1 MTDPTSS
8 DSSDAL
14 ARLKA
19 QTEKPAA
26 PEKPAESAEKSA
38 PAEKPAEKPAAPEK
52 SARVTMADR
61 LNGWLDSLG
70 SPDAEQIEK
79 RIADTPGRMRRHQ
92 LRRRAE
98 KQLRDRREQERQAE
112 EQAKA
117 KRRAELAAAIEET
130 NRLLAERRAVEEA
143 ERAETERRAA
153 AERAEAQRLA
163 EAERRAAQEERETEA
178 LHIAAREL
186 DGTDHVPAPD
196 RRPPLQQPGEELSDA
211 QLLDRARA
219 LLPEWRRRDRIVE
232 KARAIETAASAA
244 AEGDGSDVDDRHDH
258 DYLHD
263 APYVPPYVLPSRQRD
278 PEPELSDTFRQVTVT
293 ITWVLAVAA
302 GLVSTGWLGDA
313 TSLREIHDGAYRGGS
328 SLLSMAGWWMAIL
341 PVLWGLLGAYVL
353 YQWAPS
359 QRSAVRQRAVGWYV
373 ANAMITWAAWFL
385 LVHAQPWGL
394 EILAAGATTV
404 LSVRAIQV
412 LNLHTARHRT
422 ERTFTDVV
430 IGVFTGWS
438 IVFCLFS
445 VSVVLTRW
453 GANLLWIPGEIW
465 AVLGLLLTTW
475 ATSLLTMT
483 ERGRM
488 AIALG
493 YSWGLVAIMGA
504 RLFGQLFSTWVIIV
518 AGICAFVVIL
528 TTENRRYRIARAER
542 HQVPFDHDV
551 DDETDDDANDGFG
564 TDELNLTR

>member
-1 MTDPTSS
+1 
-8 DSSDAL
+8 
-14 ARLKA
+14 
-19 QTEKPAA
+19 
-26 PEKPAESAEKSA
+26 
-38 PAEKPAEKPAAPEK
+38 
-52 SARVTMADR
+52 MADR
-61 LNGWLDSLG
+61 INGWLDSLG
-70 SPDAEQIEK
+70 SPDAEQLEK
-79 RIADTPGRMRRHQ
+79 RIADTPGRLRRNQ

-98 KQLRDRREQERQAE
+98 KQLRARREQERQAE
-112 EQAKA
+112 EQARA
-117 KRRAELAAAIEET
+117 ARRAELEAAIAET

-143 ERAETERRAA
+143 ERAEAERLADQ
-153 AERAEAQRLA
+153 ERAEAERLA
-163 EAERRAAQEERETEA
+163 QQEHRAAQQERETEA
-178 LHIAAREL
+178 LRIAAREL

-196 RRPPLQQPGEELSDA
+196 RRPPLQQPEEELSDA
-211 QLLDRARA
+211 QLLDRART

-232 KARAIETAASAA
+232 KAQAIETAASAA
-244 AEGDGSDVDDRHDH
+244 TAEGTSLTDAENA
-258 DYLHD
+258 DYLDD

-293 ITWVLAVAA
+293 ITWVLAVVA
-302 GLVSTGWLGDA
+302 GLVSTGWVGEA
-313 TSLREIHDGAYRGGS
+313 TSLRELHDGAYRGGS
-328 SLLSMAGWWMAIL
+328 SLLSMAGWSLAIL

-373 ANAMITWAAWFL
+373 ANAMIAWAAWFL

-394 EILAAGATTV
+394 EILAVGVTTA

-422 ERTFTDVV
+422 ERTLTDVV
-430 IGVFTGWS
+430 IGMFTGWS
-438 IVFCLFS
+438 IVFALVS
-445 VSVVLTRW
+445 VSVVLARW
-453 GANLLWIPGEIW
+453 DANLLWIPGEIW

-493 YSWGLVAIMGA
+493 FGWGLVAIIGA
-504 RLFGQLFSTWVIIV
+504 RLVGNLFSTWVIIA

-542 HQVPFDHDV
+542 HQVVFADADSP
-551 DDETDDDANDGFG
+551 DDGYTAAYSTDSDDADDAETS
-564 TDELNLTR
+564 TDLDITNVTR